1 MGRNVLRC
9 RADILGTI
17 PHFAVLKYPNHHIK
31 MAALM
36 LPLLT
41 EAIIEEKTILVQTDI
56 IPGTVEDHKL
66 FNNIWIQAS
75 RHIIINTDGEE
86 QAGKSCMIRSHWVTD
101 ISYNCRDL

>member
-1 MGRNVLRC
+1 
-9 RADILGTI
+9 
-17 PHFAVLKYPNHHIK
+17 